1 MPFKSEKQRKW
12 MHTNEPEMA
21 KKWEKEETIREK
33 LKEIIREEL
42 LSERST
48 IDREYDQWHDASY
61 ALNKAVRNTKDTK
74 LMKTFAKAWDIADTA
89 LLKWIE
95 KNDPDYR

>member
-1 MPFKSEKQRKW
+1 MKITKS
-12 MHTNEPEMA
+12 
-21 KKWEKEETIREK
+21 K
-33 LKEIIREEL
+33 LKEMIKEEL
-42 LSERST
+42 LNERST

>member
-1 MPFKSEKQRKW
+1 
-12 MHTNEPEMA
+12 
-21 KKWEKEETIREK
+21 
-33 LKEIIREEL
+33 
-42 LSERST
+42 
-48 IDREYDQWHDASY
+48 
-61 ALNKAVRNTKDTK
+61 LNKAVRNTKDTK